1 MEERAVETELV
12 GDGVFVEREPERVR
26 DVVAEEGSENWVDTT
41 GFRDLSHSQARS
53 VTCVASIGPVQV
65 AALPPCARA

>member
-26 DVVAEEGSENWVDTT
+26 DVLAEEGSESWVDMD

-53 VTCVASIGPVQV
+53 VMSGASIGPVQV